1 MSNKKTAIIPVLFA
15 FIIMGFGDMTGI
27 LQNHIKED
35 FALSET
41 VAGIIPMAIYIWF
54 LFLSAP
60 TALFMNKA
68 GRKTAVQVSN
78 VVTFLGMLIPLISYN
93 IVTCLI
99 ACAMIGI
106 GNTIIQ
112 VALNPLLSDAAGG
125 KGSLS
130 SYISA
135 GQVLKALSA
144 CSAPFLALWCANMF
158 GSWKYVFPIFAIL
171 TLISSIWLLCTRI
184 EETPAAGGTSLVE
197 TFKLLGNGYIF
208 CCFMGIF
215 TVVGLDVGANVITP
229 KLLMERCGMDIDH
242 AQLGISLYFI
252 CKTAGAF
259 VGAFALTKVADR
271 KFFMI
276 AISIVALAL
285 AGLFFAQGRILI
297 LVLLGL
303 IGFFSAS
310 VFSIII
316 SLGINY
322 MPSKSNEIS
331 GLMIMGIVGG
341 GVVTL
346 LMGLTADKLGSQTG
360 SLAIIA
366 LCVAYLALCAFVLL
380 KPKAKA

>member
-1 MSNKKTAIIPVLFA
+1 
-15 FIIMGFGDMTGI
+15 
-27 LQNHIKED
+27 
-35 FALSET
+35 
-41 VAGIIPMAIYIWF
+41 
-54 LFLSAP
+54 
-60 TALFMNKA
+60 
-68 GRKTAVQVSN
+68 
-78 VVTFLGMLIPLISYN
+78 
-93 IVTCLI
+93 
-99 ACAMIGI
+99 
-106 GNTIIQ
+106 
-112 VALNPLLSDAAGG
+112 
-125 KGSLS
+125 
-130 SYISA
+130 
-135 GQVLKALSA
+135 
-144 CSAPFLALWCANMF
+144 
-158 GSWKYVFPIFAIL
+158 
-171 TLISSIWLLCTRI
+171 
-184 EETPAAGGTSLVE
+184 
-197 TFKLLGNGYIF
+197 
-208 CCFMGIF
+208 
-215 TVVGLDVGANVITP
+215 
-229 KLLMERCGMDIDH
+229 
-242 AQLGISLYFI
+242 
-252 CKTAGAF
+252 
-259 VGAFALTKVADR
+259 
-271 KFFMI
+271 MI

>member
-1 MSNKKTAIIPVLFA
+1 MNNKKTAIIPVLFA
-15 FIIMGFGDMTGI
+15 FIIMGFGDMTGV
-27 LQNHIKED
+27 LQSHIKED

-41 VAGIIPMAIYIWF
+41 MAGIIPMAIYIWF
-54 LFLSAP
+54 LLLSAP
-60 TALFMNKA
+60 TALLMNKA

-78 VVTFLGMLIPLISYN
+78 AVTFIGMLIPLVSYN

-144 CSAPFLALWCANMF
+144 CSAPFLALGCANML
-158 GSWKYVFPIFAIL
+158 GSWKYVFPIFAVL
-171 TLISSIWLLCTRI
+171 TLLSSIWLLCTRI
-184 EETPAAGGTSLVE
+184 EETPAEGGSSLTE

-208 CCFMGIF
+208 FCFMGIF

-259 VGAFALTKVADR
+259 VGAFALSKIDDR
-271 KFFMI
+271 KFFKI
-276 AISIVALAL
+276 AISIVAVAL
-285 AGLFFAQGRILI
+285 AALFFAQSRGLI
-297 LVLLGL
+297 LVLLGF

-316 SLGINY
+316 SLGISF
-322 MPSKSNEIS
+322 MPTKSNEIS

-346 LMGLTADKLGSQTG
+346 LMGLTADKLGSQVG

-380 KPKAKA
+380 KPRKN